1 MRIKEKSMKTRYLSI
16 ENINQESHSMLM
28 NLPDHEG
35 RRISR
40 FDPSNSALLILDM
53 QNYFLDP
60 NSHAHIPS
68 AEAIVPGLLRLARAY
83 FDKDLPV
90 VFTQHLNTPED
101 SGSMGTWWRD
111 MITVD
116 DPLSAIITDFDFSNR
131 FVIRKNQ
138 YDAFYKTSLEEILH
152 KKGISQVVVSGV
164 MTHLCCETTARSA
177 FVRGFE
183 VFFVI
188 DGTATYNED
197 YHMATLLNL
206 AHGFTTPV
214 LTKEV
219 LKFIHGMPEK
229 NKS

>member
-1 MRIKEKSMKTRYLSI
+1 VRIKEKSMKTRYLSI
-16 ENINQESHSMLM
+16 ENIDEESLRMLQK
-28 NLPDHEG
+28 LPDHEG

-40 FDPSNSALLILDM
+40 FDPSNSALLVLDM

-60 NSHAHIPS
+60 SSHAYIPS
-68 AEAIVPGLLRLARAY
+68 AEAIVPGLRALARAY
-83 FDKDLPV
+83 FEKDLPV
-90 VFTQHLNTPED
+90 IFTQHLNTPED
-101 SGSMGTWWRD
+101 AGSMGTWWRD

-116 DPLSAIITDFDFSNR
+116 DPLSAIIHDFDFSNR
-131 FVIRKNQ
+131 FVLRKNQ
-138 YDAFYKTSLEEILH
+138 YDAFYETSLEEILH
-152 KKGISQVVVSGV
+152 KKGITQVVISGV

-206 AHGFTTPV
+206 AHGFSTPV
-214 LTKEV
+214 LTNEV
-219 LKFIHGMPEK
+219 LKSLHGIPEK
-229 NKS
+229 NES

>member
-1 MRIKEKSMKTRYLSI
+1 MKTRYFSI
-16 ENINQESHSMLM
+16 ENIDQESHSMLKK
-28 NLPDHEG
+28 LPDHEG
-35 RRISR
+35 RRISK

-60 NSHAHIPS
+60 SSHAHIPS
-68 AEAIVPGLLRLARAY
+68 ATAIVPGLLTLTRAY

-90 VFTQHLNTPED
+90 IFTQHLNTPED
-101 SGSMGTWWRD
+101 AGSMGAWWRD

-116 DPLSAIITDFDFSNR
+116 DPMSAIIPEFDFSNR

-152 KKGISQVVVSGV
+152 KKGITQVVISGV

-206 AHGFTTPV
+206 THGFATPV
-214 LTKEV
+214 LTNEI
-219 LKFIHGMPEK
+219 LNFLSGIPE
-229 NKS
+229 NNQS